1 MNSNQDGPISINST
15 NGDVII
21 NHQDLIHRYQSAS
34 RFLALKLYKRYAFN
48 KTTLQDFKLQGG
60 NGHLQLLVPEI
71 NGYDWAFTC
80 EFSKLHLKT
89 VALQV
94 VRQSLQEYAAMSKHD
109 FHLYCGLLKANC
121 LEDLQL
127 KDRVFVSWVKFPWG
141 LIEVGK
147 YPDSLTLKL
156 IIHYEYHGELCVNE
170 RISDSIEKQT
180 VALSEISDFSRAN

>member
-1 MNSNQDGPISINST
+1 MKSNQKGPISINSK

-21 NHQDLIHRYQSAS
+21 NHQSLIHRYQPAAT
-34 RFLALKLYKRYAFN
+34 FLALRLYKRYGFN

-71 NGYDWAFTC
+71 NGYDWVFTC
-80 EFSKLHLKT
+80 EFSNLHLKT

-127 KDRVFVSWVKFPWG
+127 KDRVFVSWVKFEWG

-147 YPDSLTLKL
+147 YPDDLTLKL
-156 IIHYEYHGELCVNE
+156 IIHYEYHGELSVNE
-170 RISDSIEKQT
+170 RADDSTEKQ
-180 VALSEISDFSRAN
+180 VVDLSEICDFSRAN